1 MLPLDYY
8 RHQCE
13 LGIVHS
19 DEQQLAVLAHLQ
31 SIYTALLDEHKA
43 RRSLFAWLRKPRL
56 VHGLYLWGGVGVGK
70 TLLMDC
76 FYQSIPF
83 TQKMR
88 IHFHEFMRWLHSELT
103 KHQGE
108 KNPVAMVA
116 KQLAQQT
123 MLICFDEIVVKDIT
137 DAMLL
142 TRFFQAMFAEGIC
155 LVATSN
161 IKPDDLYKNG
171 LQRKLFLPAI
181 ELLKKHTHVV
191 HITTTTDYRL
201 RHLQYAGVF
210 FTPNDAIAEENME
223 KSFAL
228 LVQDT
233 PGSFD
238 PIRLCDRTV
247 AIRKQAGDVIWFD
260 FDVLCRIP
268 RSQHDYLALAKQYRT
283 VFISNIPRMSAKN
296 NNEISLFIRLIDVLY
311 DARVRLVFSAA
322 DTIDQLY
329 QEGRLLFDYQRTCSR
344 LIEMQSEAYFTAK
357 N

>member
-1 MLPLDYY
+1 MLPLDHY
-8 RHQCE
+8 RQQCE
-13 LGIVHS
+13 LGIVHA
-19 DEQQLAVLAHLQ
+19 DEQQLAALAYLQ
-31 SIYTALLDEHKA
+31 SIHAALLNEYEA
-43 RRSLFAWLRKPRL
+43 RRAFFAWLRKPRL
-56 VHGLYLWGGVGVGK
+56 VQGLYLWGGVGIGK

-83 TQKMR
+83 SQKVR
-88 IHFHEFMRWLHSELT
+88 IHFHEFMRWLHNELA

-108 KNPVAMVA
+108 KNPVAMIA

-142 TRFFQAMFAEGIC
+142 ARFFQAIFAEGIC

-181 ELLKKHTHVV
+181 DLIKKNTQVL
-191 HITTTTDYRL
+191 HITTTIDYRL

-228 LVQDT
+228 LTQDM
-233 PGSFD
+233 PVSYD
-238 PIRLCDRTV
+238 PIQLCERTV
-247 AIRKQAGDVIWFD
+247 SIRKQASDVIWFD
-260 FDVLCRIP
+260 FNVLCGIP

-283 VFISNIPRMSAKN
+283 VFISNIPRMTTKN
-296 NNEISLFIRLIDVLY
+296 NNEITSFIRLIDVLY
-311 DARVRLVFSAA
+311 DARLRLVFSAA
-322 DTIDQLY
+322 DNIDQLY
-329 QEGRLLFDYQRTCSR
+329 LEGRLLFDYQRTCSR

-357 N
+357 S